1 MSKLR
6 DEVYTQMRRFYFQGK
21 TKFINEH
28 PTLKNADQIYIEN
41 MIIEML
47 VDVYF
52 ATEMLVQLVEES
64 DTHDE

>member
-1 MSKLR
+1 
-6 DEVYTQMRRFYFQGK
+6 MRRFYFQGK

-64 DTHDE
+64 DTQDE